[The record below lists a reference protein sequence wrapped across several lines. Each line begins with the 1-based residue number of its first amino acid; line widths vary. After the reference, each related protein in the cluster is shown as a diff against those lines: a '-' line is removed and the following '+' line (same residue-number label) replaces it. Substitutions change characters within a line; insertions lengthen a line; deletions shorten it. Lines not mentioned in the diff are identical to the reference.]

1 MGYSNFLFLK
11 EELSLI
17 AVMLIL
23 LVYDLFGS
31 QKSLKYFHPVACV
44 LFLAHTLLN
53 LFPAGT
59 AEAFGGMYVC
69 TPIGSIVKTILN
81 TGTLIVLL
89 QAYNWVNSE
98 SVLIR
103 RGEFYLILF
112 SSLLGMY
119 FMISA
124 GNFLLF
130 FIGLETASIP
140 MAVLSAFDKYKPQSA
155 EAGIVAL
162 RYFPDLRDGRHTLFC
177 RHTGRHFRESA
188 PIYGLR
194 IFYRGIVF

>member
-119 FMISA
+119 FMISSSA
-124 GNFLLF
+124 WRQPLF
-130 FIGLETASIP
+130 RWPCCLHSTNTNTSRQKPGLNIFSRP
-140 MAVLSAFDKYKPQSA
+140 LS
-155 EAGIVAL
+155 
-162 RYFPDLRDGRHTLFC
+162 LRDC
-177 RHTGRHFRESA
+177 RFT
-188 PIYGLR
+188 
-194 IFYRGIVF
+194 VFP

>member
-140 MAVLSAFDKYKPQSA
+140 MAVLSAFDK
-155 EAGIVAL
+155 
-162 RYFPDLRDGRHTLFC
+162 
-177 RHTGRHFRESA
+177 
-188 PIYGLR
+188 
-194 IFYRGIVF
+194 

>member
-59 AEAFGGMYVC
+59 AEAFGGVHTYIPPKASAV
-69 TPIGSIVKTILN
+69 PAGK
-81 TGTLIVLL
+81 
-89 QAYNWVNSE
+89 
-98 SVLIR
+98 R
-103 RGEFYLILF
+103 F
-112 SSLLGMY
+112 SSVW
-119 FMISA
+119 A
-124 GNFLLF
+124 RNN
-130 FIGLETASIP
+130 TQA
-140 MAVLSAFDKYKPQSA
+140 
-155 EAGIVAL
+155 
-162 RYFPDLRDGRHTLFC
+162 
-177 RHTGRHFRESA
+177 TG
-188 PIYGLR
+188 
-194 IFYRGIVF
+194 

>member
-140 MAVLSAFDKYKPQSA
+140 CLLYTSPS
-155 EAGIVAL
+155 
-162 RYFPDLRDGRHTLFC
+162 PRD
-177 RHTGRHFRESA
+177 
-188 PIYGLR
+188 
-194 IFYRGIVF
+194 

>member
-140 MAVLSAFDKYKPQSA
+140 MPLQQQLQSKGSSPFFRHLYLLIQAFPHISLVLQLLLQLLIILHNPNSSTYYS
-155 EAGIVAL
+155 
-162 RYFPDLRDGRHTLFC
+162 
-177 RHTGRHFRESA
+177 SS
-188 PIYGLR
+188 
-194 IFYRGIVF
+194 

>member
-124 GNFLLF
+124 
-130 FIGLETASIP
+130 
-140 MAVLSAFDKYKPQSA
+140 SARRDVFA
-155 EAGIVAL
+155 EGKT
-162 RYFPDLRDGRHTLFC
+162 FPDTDGRVVCIRQIQTPV
-177 RHTGRHFRESA
+177 GR
-188 PIYGLR
+188 G
-194 IFYRGIVF
+194 RG

>member
-59 AEAFGGMYVC
+59 AEAFGGMCVY
-69 TPIGSIVKTILN
+69 PHRFDRKN
-81 TGTLIVLL
+81 YPEHRY
-89 QAYNWVNSE
+89 AYCP
-98 SVLIR
+98 
-103 RGEFYLILF
+103 
-112 SSLLGMY
+112 
-119 FMISA
+119 A
-124 GNFLLF
+124 P
-130 FIGLETASIP
+130 GL
-140 MAVLSAFDKYKPQSA
+140 
-155 EAGIVAL
+155 
-162 RYFPDLRDGRHTLFC
+162 
-177 RHTGRHFRESA
+177 
-188 PIYGLR
+188 
-194 IFYRGIVF
+194 

>member
-17 AVMLIL
+17 SVMLIL

-69 TPIGSIVKTILN
+69 TPIGSIVKIMPGTISISCPRLELYP
-81 TGTLIVLL
+81 THGSS
-89 QAYNWVNSE
+89 WNS
-98 SVLIR
+98 R
-103 RGEFYLILF
+103 PTPCPP
-112 SSLLGMY
+112 
-119 FMISA
+119 ISRTTVYP
-124 GNFLLF
+124 LF
-130 FIGLETASIP
+130 FAS
-140 MAVLSAFDKYKPQSA
+140 S
-155 EAGIVAL
+155 
-162 RYFPDLRDGRHTLFC
+162 
-177 RHTGRHFRESA
+177 
-188 PIYGLR
+188 
-194 IFYRGIVF
+194 

>member
-112 SSLLGMY
+112 SSLLG
-119 FMISA
+119 IS
-124 GNFLLF
+124 
-130 FIGLETASIP
+130 
-140 MAVLSAFDKYKPQSA
+140 
-155 EAGIVAL
+155 
-162 RYFPDLRDGRHTLFC
+162 
-177 RHTGRHFRESA
+177 
-188 PIYGLR
+188 
-194 IFYRGIVF
+194 

>member
-69 TPIGSIVKTILN
+69 TPIGSIVKTYLN
-81 TGTLIVLL
+81 TGTLIDPAPGLQLGKQRVGTDPPGRILPDSVLL
-89 QAYNWVNSE
+89 LAGYVFHDFCGQF
-98 SVLIR
+98 SV
-103 RGEFYLILF
+103 ILHR
-112 SSLLGMY
+112 SGDSLY
-119 FMISA
+119 
-124 GNFLLF
+124 
-130 FIGLETASIP
+130 T
-140 MAVLSAFDKYKPQSA
+140 
-155 EAGIVAL
+155 
-162 RYFPDLRDGRHTLFC
+162 DGRVVCIRQIQTPV
-177 RHTGRHFRESA
+177 GR
-188 PIYGLR
+188 G
-194 IFYRGIVF
+194 RG

>member
-89 QAYNWVNSE
+89 QAGYVFHDFCGQF
-98 SVLIR
+98 SV
-103 RGEFYLILF
+103 ILHRPGD
-112 SSLLGMY
+112 SLY
-119 FMISA
+119 S
-124 GNFLLF
+124 
-130 FIGLETASIP
+130 
-140 MAVLSAFDKYKPQSA
+140 
-155 EAGIVAL
+155 
-162 RYFPDLRDGRHTLFC
+162 DGRVVCIRQIQTPV
-177 RHTGRHFRESA
+177 GRS
-188 PIYGLR
+188 
-194 IFYRGIVF
+194 RG

>member
-98 SVLIR
+98 SVLLA
-103 RGEFYLILF
+103 GEVFHDFCGQFSVILHRPGD
-112 SSLLGMY
+112 SLY
-119 FMISA
+119 S
-124 GNFLLF
+124 
-130 FIGLETASIP
+130 
-140 MAVLSAFDKYKPQSA
+140 
-155 EAGIVAL
+155 
-162 RYFPDLRDGRHTLFC
+162 DGRVVCIRQIQTPV
-177 RHTGRHFRESA
+177 GRS
-188 PIYGLR
+188 
-194 IFYRGIVF
+194 RG